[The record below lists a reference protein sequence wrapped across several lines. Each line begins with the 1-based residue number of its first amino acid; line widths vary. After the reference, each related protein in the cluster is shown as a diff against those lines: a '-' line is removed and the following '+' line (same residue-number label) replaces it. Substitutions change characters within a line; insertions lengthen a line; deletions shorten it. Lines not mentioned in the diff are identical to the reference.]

1 MNVYITK
8 VNGLSLWNTSQYRQ
22 WMTVE
27 IAEQLGLRE
36 MGIFCYNG
44 SNESFESLRSRIDG
58 MIAGLSWGEDVVICQ
73 FPTGNGF
80 KFEWELVSRLKLY
93 RCRVVIFNNAPEA
106 FICESDKDRLLETI
120 KLYNQAEVLI
130 IPSLMMRRFLLDN
143 GIRREMKFVIQEMWD
158 YIIDMNFFCS
168 PQFRREIHFVGN
180 NFAGV
185 DKWNNTLPLKLYAA
199 SAKQG
204 ENIHSMG
211 ELPPG
216 DLVSELSKGGFGLV
230 WYQDEDSRRCM
241 EYGAS
246 FTLTRYLAAGIPVIV
261 PVGISNQMIIEKNH
275 LGLVVNS
282 LEEAV
287 AVVEDMTEA
296 EYQQYTRAVRHF
308 AHTIKNGYYTKS
320 CLINAVH
327 AVCVNDAGN
336 ISVPANIYNP
346 GEQKFTY
353 TVLKESYGGNLALSW
368 SYHGEADG
376 FLVYDTDENLIW
388 ETRNL
393 YQHYFLIKG
402 HRKENG
408 FIVKAYVDTWRG
420 KLAVAKSEPN
430 YLQAERHGSTC
441 VSVVM
446 PAYNSED
453 YIVRSID
460 TALAQSL
467 SDMELI
473 IVDDGSTDRT
483 PGIVDWYADRYSN
496 VKVIHQKN
504 GGVAAARN
512 TGIEYAKGEYIG
524 FMDNDDMI
532 RPEMMSRLYSSAKK
546 NECDIAI
553 TSIYVIKNGKYEMA
567 VQYPLS
573 EDSAI
578 STDVFLKMHF
588 ERGLAFSVLIWN
600 RIYRA
605 SLVKQCCLIPQIV
618 GDDDA
623 WGPCIISYADNICY
637 LDDCSYEYDRTIRGN
652 TLVNKWESFAKEER
666 FSDYKKI
673 VLFFLENGNPKQKK
687 WLKEL
692 AKRYLVG
699 LESAYKYDEYGK
711 LWKYIEANY

>member
-1 MNVYITK
+1 M
-8 VNGLSLWNTSQYRQ
+8 
-22 WMTVE
+22 
-27 IAEQLGLRE
+27 
-36 MGIFCYNG
+36 
-44 SNESFESLRSRIDG
+44 
-58 MIAGLSWGEDVVICQ
+58 
-73 FPTGNGF
+73 
-80 KFEWELVSRLKLY
+80 
-93 RCRVVIFNNAPEA
+93 
-106 FICESDKDRLLETI
+106 
-120 KLYNQAEVLI
+120 
-130 IPSLMMRRFLLDN
+130 
-143 GIRREMKFVIQEMWD
+143 
-158 YIIDMNFFCS
+158 
-168 PQFRREIHFVGN
+168 
-180 NFAGV
+180 
-185 DKWNNTLPLKLYAA
+185 
-199 SAKQG
+199 
-204 ENIHSMG
+204 
-211 ELPPG
+211 
-216 DLVSELSKGGFGLV
+216 
-230 WYQDEDSRRCM
+230 
-241 EYGAS
+241 
-246 FTLTRYLAAGIPVIV
+246 
-261 PVGISNQMIIEKNH
+261 
-275 LGLVVNS
+275 
-282 LEEAV
+282 
-287 AVVEDMTEA
+287 
-296 EYQQYTRAVRHF
+296 
-308 AHTIKNGYYTKS
+308 
-320 CLINAVH
+320 
-327 AVCVNDAGN
+327 
-336 ISVPANIYNP
+336 
-346 GEQKFTY
+346 
-353 TVLKESYGGNLALSW
+353 
-368 SYHGEADG
+368 
-376 FLVYDTDENLIW
+376 VYDTDENLIW